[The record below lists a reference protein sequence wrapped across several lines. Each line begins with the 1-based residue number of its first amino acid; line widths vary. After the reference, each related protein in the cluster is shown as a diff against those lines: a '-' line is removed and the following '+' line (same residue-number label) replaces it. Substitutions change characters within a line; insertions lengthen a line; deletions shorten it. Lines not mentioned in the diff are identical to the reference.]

1 MEHPSKSRREAI
13 AEEIGNRLD
22 MPVTVAGMLLVIVL
36 VADNLTS
43 PSSTLDAVWAVVGWA
58 LWSLFVLEF
67 AARLIVAPS
76 TWRFLRRNWWQLVF
90 LAVPFLRFLRAF
102 SRGSR
107 LARAATT
114 SVRGTRTAGRT
125 LAGRIG
131 WLAGL
136 AIGTVLVASE
146 LLFTYADIAY
156 ASALHACALGAVAG
170 EPLDVDGSLAD
181 VLEVGLAVHAAVV
194 FATLAG
200 AVGAFFFERQRAQ
213 SEAAAMTHRP
223 TDAGHAPHA
232 ETM

>member
-1 MEHPSKSRREAI
+1 MEQLTKSRREAL
-13 AEEIGNRLD
+13 AEEIANRLD
-22 MPVTVAGMLLVIVL
+22 LPVTVAGVAMVIVL

-43 PSSTLDAVWAVVGWA
+43 PSSALDRVWVALGWA

-67 AARLIVAPS
+67 VARLIVAPS
-76 TWRFLRRNWWQLVF
+76 TWRFFRTNWWQLVF

-102 SRGSR
+102 SRSAR
-107 LARAATT
+107 LARAAST

-131 WLAGL
+131 WLTGVAV
-136 AIGTVLVASE
+136 GTVLVASE
-146 LLFTYADIAY
+146 LLFTYTDVGY

-181 VLEVGLAVHAAVV
+181 VLEVVLAVHAAVV

-200 AVGAFFFERQRAQ
+200 SVGAFFLERERAAT
-213 SEAAAMTHRP
+213 EAATTPPSSVAIRTP
-223 TDAGHAPHA
+223 QHA

>member
-1 MEHPSKSRREAI
+1 
-13 AEEIGNRLD
+13 

-170 EPLDVDGSLAD
+170 EPLDADGWLAD

-213 SEAAAMTHRP
+213 SESAAMTHRP
-223 TDAGHAPHA
+223 TDVGHAPHA
-232 ETM
+232 EIM

>member
-1 MEHPSKSRREAI
+1 MEQPSKSRREALAEDI
-13 AEEIGNRLD
+13 ANRLD
-22 MPVTVAGMLLVIVL
+22 LPVTVAGLLLVIVL

-43 PSSTLDAVWAVVGWA
+43 PASTLDTVWVVLGWA

-67 AARLIVAPS
+67 VARLIVAPS

-136 AIGTVLVASE
+136 AVGTVLVTSE

-170 EPLDVDGSLAD
+170 EPLDVDGWLAD
-181 VLEVGLAVHAAVV
+181 VLEVVLAIHAAVV

-200 AVGAFFFERQRAQ
+200 AVGAFFFERQRAAK
-213 SEAAAMTHRP
+213 EAATAPPYSATVGAR
-223 TDAGHAPHA
+223 PHA

>member
-22 MPVTVAGMLLVIVL
+22 MPVTVAGMLLIVVL

-90 LAVPFLRFLRAF
+90 LAVPFLRFLRVV

-131 WLAGL
+131 WLTGL

-170 EPLDVDGSLAD
+170 EPLDVDGWLAD
-181 VLEVGLAVHAAVV
+181 VLEVVLAVHAAVV

-213 SEAAAMTHRP
+213 SEAGAMTHRP
-223 TDAGHAPHA
+223 TAAGHAPHA
-232 ETM
+232 ETI

>member
-1 MEHPSKSRREAI
+1 MDRPSKSRREAL

-22 MPVTVAGMLLVIVL
+22 LPVTVGGLLLVFVL

-43 PSSTLDAVWAVVGWA
+43 PSSSLDVVWVVLGWA
-58 LWSLFVLEF
+58 LWALFVLEF
-67 AARLIVAPS
+67 VARLIVAPS
-76 TWRFLRRNWWQLVF
+76 TWRFLRRNWWQLLF
-90 LAVPFLRFLRAF
+90 LALPFLRFLRAF

-131 WLAGL
+131 WLTGL
-136 AIGTVLVASE
+136 AVGTVLVAGE
-146 LLFTYADIAY
+146 LLFTYADVGY
-156 ASALHACALGAVAG
+156 ASALHASALGAVAG

-181 VLEVGLAVHAAVV
+181 VLEVVLAIHAAVV

-200 AVGAFFFERQRAQ
+200 AVGAFFLERQRAAT
-213 SEAAAMTHRP
+213 EAATTPPRSAAICAR
-223 TDAGHAPHA
+223 
-232 ETM
+232 